1 MEEPLVN
8 QTFQLKKMG
17 GKGGWT
23 YTEIPQIP
31 PDKHAYFNW
40 VKVRGTIDGHEIKQ
54 YNLMPMGNGGG
65 LFLPVKASIRKKIK
79 KEAGDWIHVIL
90 YADNSTVEIP
100 DEILVCLLDSPKA
113 HTFFMSLTDN
123 NKKYYIDWIYDAK
136 RLETKVN
143 RIAIMIERLEKG
155 LKMYEKEDEEY

>member
-1 MEEPLVN
+1 
-8 QTFQLKKMG
+8 
-17 GKGGWT
+17 
-23 YTEIPQIP
+23 
-31 PDKHAYFNW
+31 
-40 VKVRGTIDGHEIKQ
+40 
-54 YNLMPMGNGGG
+54 MPMGNGG

-90 YADNSTVEIP
+90 YADNSTLEIP

-113 HTFFMSLTDN
+113 HTFFMSLTES

-143 RIAIMIERLEKG
+143 RIAKAIGRLEKG
-155 LKMYEKEDEEY
+155 LKLYEKEDDEY

>member
-8 QTFQLKKMG
+8 QSFLLKKMA

-31 PDKHAYFNW
+31 PDKHTYFNW
-40 VKVRGTIDGHEIKQ
+40 VKVRGSIDGYDIKQ
-54 YNLMPMGNGGG
+54 YNLMPMGNGG
-65 LFLPVKASIRKKIK
+65 LFLPVKAAIRKKIK

-90 YADNSTVEIP
+90 YADNTPLSIP
-100 DEILVCLLDSPKA
+100 DELMVCLLDSPKA
-113 HTFFMSLTDN
+113 HTFFMSLTDS

-136 RLETKVN
+136 RLETKVQ
-143 RIAIMIERLEKG
+143 RIATAMERLEKG
-155 LKMYEKEDEEY
+155 LKLYEKEAED